1 MENQKILV
9 IEDDDLVRKLLSH
22 VLTNEQF
29 LVTIATNG
37 MEGLAKVKNN
47 HFDLVICDVEMP
59 DINGYDVLSRL
70 RNDAQTATIPFI
82 FLSARTSQEDV
93 RYAMGMGADDYL
105 FKPFTKKEL
114 LQAVKARFYKNN
126 LILEQEKKRLE
137 ELLKIRTD
145 ELTKINAELEMR
157 VAMRTAAVQKAY
169 DELDYFIYRA
179 AHDIRGPLTT
189 LLGLMN
195 LMELNSD
202 NVNTYL
208 GLLINHTQRT
218 LKTLTTITSIQDIKK
233 KDLEISSL
241 NLHQLWAKSFMKLGE
256 VNNPNIGTVN
266 IIKDI
271 QFTNDLFLSDED
283 LVAQLICN
291 LVDNGIRHRTKRA
304 ATGNFVKVSLMIEK
318 GMLHITVKDDGMG
331 IAPEAQ
337 PRIFDMFYR
346 GSEFTSGSGMGLYII
361 KMIVEKLNGSITFES
376 AINQGSLFNI
386 ILPPIK
392 H

>member
-9 IEDDDLVRKLLSH
+9 IEDDDLVRKLLFH
-22 VLTNEQF
+22 VLTNEHF
-29 LVTIATNG
+29 TISIATNG
-37 MEGLAKVKNN
+37 EDGLVKAKDE
-47 HFDLVICDVEMP
+47 HFDLIICDVEMP

-70 RNDAQTATIPFI
+70 RNEPKTATVPFI
-82 FLSARTSQEDV
+82 FLSARTSHEDV
-93 RYAMGMGADDYL
+93 RYAMGIGADDYL

-114 LQAVKARFYKNN
+114 LQAVKARFYKSN

-145 ELTKINAELEMR
+145 ELTRINAELETR

-208 GLLINHTQRT
+208 GLLIQHTQRT

-233 KDLEISSL
+233 RELEITNL
-241 NLHQLWAKSFMKLGE
+241 HLHQLWAKSFMKLNE
-256 VNNPNIGTVN
+256 IANINVATVN

-271 QFTNDLFLSDED
+271 QFVSENFASDED
-283 LVAQLICN
+283 LIAQLICN
-291 LVDNGIRHRTKRA
+291 LVDNGIRHRTKKGA
-304 ATGNFVKVSLMIEK
+304 SGSFVKVSLTVL
-318 GMLHITVKDDGMG
+318 GGSLHIKVTDDGMG
-331 IAPEAQ
+331 IPTETQ

-346 GSEFTSGSGMGLYII
+346 GSEFTSGSGMGLYIVKLI
-361 KMIVEKLNGSITFES
+361 IEKLNGYISFES
-376 AINQGSLFNI
+376 TVSKGSEFYVQI
-386 ILPPIK
+386 PSAK
-392 H
+392 V

>member
-9 IEDDDLVRKLLSH
+9 IEDDDLVRKLLFH
-22 VLTNEQF
+22 VLTNEHF

-37 MEGLAKVKNN
+37 MEGLAKVKNDD
-47 HFDLVICDVEMP
+47 FDLVVCDVEMP
-59 DINGYDVLSRL
+59 DINGYDVLARL
-70 RNDAQTATIPFI
+70 RNDPKTATLPFI

-93 RYAMGMGADDYL
+93 RFAMGMGADDYL

-208 GLLINHTQRT
+208 GLLIQHTQQT
-218 LKTLTTITSIQDIKK
+218 LKTLTTITSIQDFKK
-233 KDLEISSL
+233 KELEVSGL
-241 NLHQLWAKSFMKLGE
+241 NLHQLWAKSFMKLSE
-256 VNNPNIGTVN
+256 MPNPNIGTVN

-271 QFTNDLFLSDED
+271 QFTNDVFLSDED

-291 LVDNGIRHRTKRA
+291 LMDNAIRHRTKKA
-304 ATGNFVKVSLMIEK
+304 PTGNFAKVSLMTIEGK
-318 GMLHITVKDDGMG
+318 LHITVLDDGMG
-331 IAPEAQ
+331 ISEEAQ
-337 PRIFDMFYR
+337 PRIYDMFYR
-346 GSEFTSGSGMGLYII
+346 GSEFTSGSGMGLYIV
-361 KMIVEKLNGSITFES
+361 KLIVEKLNGSIDFES
-376 AINQGSLFNI
+376 ALNKGSMFHVV
-386 ILPPIK
+386 LPPLK
-392 H
+392 